1 MSELGQNGYLSQI
14 SQINS
19 NVSAFRGLKQQAE
32 AEQQSLNIQAKQE
45 NDMDDLRKIGS
56 GFSEKAFKEVI
67 GKYGGK
73 LYSAGFGKKGSLSE
87 FDDELG
93 KKLGWTEAEGK
104 DSFLKLV
111 ANKLGVDTR
120 PMGAISDITK
130 NLSKGSD
137 LIKSIGSDAVDRVSA
152 ESSRIT
158 SQIGEKASNLI
169 DKASGEASNLSDGI
183 AKNALFS
190 NNIKGVAQDALS
202 NKIKGVAQE
211 GVEMVDMAPRPP
223 RQITPIEELVGE
235 TPPPIQQ
242 APKVDVAGNLSKQT
256 QMGQP
261 DPEDLNKALDDN
273 VSPEEFQAHLDN
285 KYNFSGEGQEAE
297 EGISTAVTDTADAVG
312 AEASGAVEE
321 LVGGALEATGVLAPL
336 GLLFQALGV
345 GSDIYAG
352 YETGRGVVDAFEN
365 DVLGHQTF
373 TAPQV
378 KMPTAPKTL
387 LSQHLLVTPTSD
399 TLHQQGTSFSTGW

>member
-19 NVSAFRGLKQQAE
+19 NVAGFRGLKQQAE

-73 LYSAGFGKKGSLSE
+73 LYNAGFGKKGSLSE

-93 KKLGWTEAEGK
+93 TKLGWTEAEGK
-104 DSFLKLV
+104 DTFLKLV

-120 PMGAISDITK
+120 PAGAVKDITK

-158 SQIGEKASNLI
+158 TQVGEKASNLI
-169 DKASGEASNLSDGI
+169 DKASGEASNLSDGL
-183 AKNALFS
+183 AK
-190 NNIKGVAQDALS
+190 DALS
-202 NKIKGVAQE
+202 SNNIKGVAQE
-211 GVEMVDMAPRPP
+211 GVEMVDMTPRAP
-223 RQITPIEELVGE
+223 RQITPVEELIGE

-242 APKVDVAGNLSKQT
+242 APKVDIGGNLSKQT
-256 QMGQP
+256 QMGEA

-273 VSPEEFQAHLDN
+273 VSVGEFQDHLDN
-285 KYNFSGEGQEAE
+285 KYNFSAGEGEG
-297 EGISTAVTDTADAVG
+297 EGISTAVADTTEDIVATETA
-312 AEASGAVEE
+312 GAVEE
-321 LVGGALEATGVLAPL
+321 GIGGALEATGVVGPL
-336 GLLFQALGV
+336 GLLFQAIGL

-352 YETGRGVVDAFEN
+352 YETGKGVVDAFEN
-365 DVLGHQTF
+365 DVLGHQTYV
-373 TAPQV
+373 TPKVA
-378 KMPTAPKTL
+378 MPNAPKTL